1 VQQHSL
7 DAVRT
12 RALKLFPKSRLRYA
26 WKALSQ
32 LTKCDQK
39 LNKRPFSWR
48 LRCKPGGEL
57 VGCVNN
63 EKPLDVIRVLGGNL
77 RATCS

>member
-48 LRCKPGGEL
+48 LRCKPGGGTRGLCEQR
-57 VGCVNN
+57 
-63 EKPLDVIRVLGGNL
+63 KTP
-77 RATCS
+77 